1 MAYIDGKLQTFDV
14 NIFNDDA
21 DHPNGWGTI
30 LVAGMHFGGG
40 AINVT
45 SPAGTTKTLRS
56 CWVVLDVTNPE
67 KPPALVAEITDEQL
81 GFTTTN
87 ADIVKFRQASS
98 ATGEYNKAQN
108 NQWYLAFGSGPYGS
122 NSAAARLAQTKA
134 VSDQT
139 AKIFLFDLINK
150 SLTKYDTGV
159 ANAFVG
165 GLRAT
170 DWNRDYQDDALYYGL
185 VSGTDKLPAGSL
197 RRGLLNFT
205 SVAVTIKDSALL
217 TSTTQAFSAP
227 PFTRIDKD
235 YNYWVF
241 AGTGRFFNDLD
252 GTYSAQNNFYGLK
265 ETLDN
270 KGVITAQP
278 IDTKALIDV
287 TNIQTYTNG
296 QVRTLTG
303 SQVFLNTG
311 DAVANK
317 DEVTR
322 IVAQNK
328 GWFLKFPNIKAR
340 NVGSASM
347 HLSSLLFTAFTPT
360 DDLCSGDVGNTRLY
374 QREFFNGL
382 SPTYSAAIDKD
393 KTLGAGDNIEY
404 AIPETINLG
413 DNYYLEPTDDGLT
426 QSNAGELKNIDLG
439 NPVIP
444 NQRESWREINKDW

>member
-1 MAYIDGKLQTFDV
+1 M
-14 NIFNDDA
+14 
-21 DHPNGWGTI
+21 I
-30 LVAGMHFGGG
+30 LVER
-40 AINVT
+40 VL
-45 SPAGTTKTLRS
+45 SSSEVYTTERGR
-56 CWVVLDVTNPE
+56 D
-67 KPPALVAEITDEQL
+67 
-81 GFTTTN
+81 
-87 ADIVKFRQASS
+87 
-98 ATGEYNKAQN
+98 QN
-108 NQWYLAFGSGPYGS
+108 TYC
-122 NSAAARLAQTKA
+122 
-134 VSDQT
+134 
-139 AKIFLFDLINK
+139 LINN
-150 SLTKYDTGV
+150 T
-159 ANAFVG
+159 
-165 GLRAT
+165 
-170 DWNRDYQDDALYYGL
+170 
-185 VSGTDKLPAGSL
+185 
-197 RRGLLNFT
+197 
-205 SVAVTIKDSALL
+205 
-217 TSTTQAFSAP
+217 
-227 PFTRIDKD
+227 
-235 YNYWVF
+235 
-241 AGTGRFFNDLD
+241 
-252 GTYSAQNNFYGLK
+252 NNFYGLK

-444 NQRESWREINKDW
+444 NQRESWREINKDWQPCNPGQTHEIFTC